1 LQLKDSEAT
10 FLGSEAYA
18 LVMFGDAKQAIEICN
33 AALALA
39 PSYSARGYIA
49 QALAFAGENK
59 KTLELAALEAHDR
72 PDDTV
77 IQAVYVPVKQATV
90 GLNSGDAKKVLELMK
105 PALQYDKATTIS
117 LYVRGL
123 AYLKAGDGASAAG
136 EFQKVL
142 ALSNYA
148 PTDLLITFARLGMAR
163 AYALQGDTAKAKSA
177 YQDILAFWKDA
188 DPDLPTVKQVKAEYA
203 KLQ

>member
-1 LQLKDSEAT
+1 MSVACPIL
-10 FLGSEAYA
+10 
-18 LVMFGDAKQAIEICN
+18 M
-33 AALALA
+33 
-39 PSYSARGYIA
+39 
-49 QALAFAGENK
+49 
-59 KTLELAALEAHDR
+59 
-72 PDDTV
+72 
-77 IQAVYVPVKQATV
+77 QATDQAPP
-90 GLNSGDAKKVLELMK
+90 GNSKRCWRSPTTIRSELMK
-105 PALQYDKATTIS
+105 PAWQYDKATTIS

-188 DPDLPTVKQVKAEYA
+188 DPDLPTVMQVKAEYA